1 MLPYVSGFRRAA
13 LDFSAKWRLVTEMS
27 VTPLGPW
34 RPIPRGRCLPEYR
47 PGYSLESYSLDIRSN
62 GVLFLKINRK
72 DPMRIATFNIN
83 SINGRL
89 ANLLRWLEVSSPDV
103 ACLQEIKCTNAA
115 FPRKALEAAG
125 YRAIWCGQG
134 PHHGVAILA
143 RDVDPIETRRNLPG
157 DSADREARYIEAA
170 VNGLLIGCLN
180 LPNGNPQP
188 GPKFAYKLDWFG
200 RLIAYAEELK
210 LSRAPVV
217 LAGDYNVVPTDADIY
232 AMRSWRTNAL
242 VQPEPRAAFARLV
255 SSGWTDALREL
266 HPDETMYTFWDYKRD
281 AWSRA
286 RRRHAS
292 RPSSSQRNHRAE
304 ARCRGRR
311 SQRPRPVERER
322 PCTSVGRDPR
332 LNPKP
337 APVSCGVGHGSCACR
352 NQDGKK
358 GLHA

>member
-1 MLPYVSGFRRAA
+1 
-13 LDFSAKWRLVTEMS
+13 
-27 VTPLGPW
+27 
-34 RPIPRGRCLPEYR
+34 
-47 PGYSLESYSLDIRSN
+47 
-62 GVLFLKINRK
+62 
-72 DPMRIATFNIN
+72 MRIATFNIN

-125 YRAIWCGQG
+125 YSAIWCGQG

-170 VNGLLIGCLN
+170 VNGVLIGCLY

-188 GPKFAYKLDWFG
+188 GPKFAYKLDWFQ
-200 RLIAYAEELK
+200 RLIAYAGELK

-266 HPDETMYTFWDYKRD
+266 HPDETMYTFWDYMRD
-281 AWSRA
+281 AWSRDA
-286 RRRHAS
+286 GMRLDHLLLSESIAKRLVAAGVDRNVRGLANASDHA
-292 RPSSSQRNHRAE
+292 PAW
-304 ARCRGRR
+304 
-311 SQRPRPVERER
+311 VEI
-322 PCTSVGRDPR
+322 RD
-332 LNPKP
+332 
-337 APVSCGVGHGSCACR
+337 
-352 NQDGKK
+352 
-358 GLHA
+358 